1 MSMAQ
6 PLKLQIILTLCLLLF
21 LQQFI

>member
-1 MSMAQ
+1 MPMSQ